1 MKLLRRHK
9 DWLMIVIAILAIPF
23 IFYFVRTP
31 DYGAMKQGDLG
42 QIYGRQLSQLEIDAN
57 ARLGGLA
64 QALGMSDFWET
75 LSLRQPGNGGY
86 GTFAVDLIILRHE
99 AERLGLRPSG
109 AEIAD
114 VVRKLPVFQGESGFD
129 ITKFSD
135 FVRNGLGPMGLGEEH
150 IEQLARDEICLNEI
164 KELLGAGVT
173 ISKDELDENFRRGY
187 DKFFVS
193 VIRFRSTDFE
203 NDITIKDED
212 VQKYYDAHKSELKT
226 DEKRKVEFVRLGLAD
241 EPAEYTNLPGPL
253 SRPAYSSAFTDRFI
267 QSLIAAY
274 AATSS
279 FVGSDV
285 TAQLRNEQ
293 KTLTGTERI
302 EALQKLAD
310 RATDFTQALLEKDAD
325 FRQAAAK
332 FQLPVNE
339 TGEFTAAAPDSKLKA
354 DPQLSAAAFK
364 LSAQEPNSD
373 PVQVADGF
381 YILHLV
387 GVTETR
393 PLTMEE
399 AKPKIVDA
407 IKKSRTREL
416 MSSKGPELAN
426 QLREAAKSSAG
437 SDLQAAIQK
446 AGVKA
451 EKLPPFSL
459 FEEETTKSQDNETNQ
474 SKEPKSEQVSQG
486 KEPKNEPPSQSK
498 EPKNEPPDLPMIK
511 QAVAFLNAGEISD
524 FVPSAENGFIA
535 ILEKRE
541 LSDDPNAGE
550 KKAAFEKKL
559 LDNKQRIVLYEW
571 LHERQQAAGLGSRK
585 G

>member
-1 MKLLRRHK
+1 
-9 DWLMIVIAILAIPF
+9 MIVIAILTIPF
-23 IFYFVRTP
+23 IFYFVKVP
-31 DYGAMKQGDLG
+31 DIGRGPGDLG
-42 QIYGRQLSQLEIDAN
+42 QIYGRQLSQIEIDAN

-135 FVRNGLGPMGLGEEH
+135 FVRNGLGPRGLGEEH
-150 IEQLARDEICLNEI
+150 IEQLARDEICLSEI
-164 KELLGAGVT
+164 KELLAAGVT
-173 ISKDELDENFRRGY
+173 ISKDELDETFRRGY

-193 VIRFRSTDFE
+193 VIRFRSADFE
-203 NDITIKDED
+203 NGITIKDED

-226 DEKRKVEFVRLGLAD
+226 DEKRKVEFVHLGLTE

-253 SRPAYSSAFTDRFI
+253 SQPAYSSIFTDRFI
-267 QSLIAAY
+267 QSLMSAKG
-274 AATSS
+274 ATPPS
-279 FVGSDV
+279 FGSDA
-285 TAQLRNEQ
+285 TAQWRNEQ

-310 RATDFTQALLEKDAD
+310 LATEFTQAVLDTD
-325 FRQAAAK
+325 FKQAAGK
-332 FQLPVNE
+332 FQLPVHE
-339 TGEFTAAAPDSKLKA
+339 TGEFTAAAPDPQLKA
-354 DPQLSAAAFK
+354 DPQLGAAAFK
-364 LSAQEPNSD
+364 LSMQKPNNDSD
-373 PVQVADGF
+373 PIQVADGF
-381 YILHLV
+381 YILHLT
-387 GVTETR
+387 GITEAR

-416 MSSKGPELAN
+416 ISTKGAEVAN
-426 QLREAAKSSAG
+426 QLREAAKSSAA

-486 KEPKNEPPSQSK
+486 KEPKNEPASQSK

-571 LHERQQAAGLGSRK
+571 LHDRQQAAGLGSRK